1 MNTVW
6 STGEWIFTLP
16 RFELR
21 FYRLC
26 CFGLSLSLSAM
37 QRCAESPLRK
47 EITWILTWL
56 LLLTVL
62 DWMLPGGSEKNGC
75 AVENPEL
82 GSPADKEFEFWTWL
96 PLSPILDHWTAG
108 NFARQSC
115 INPSCPFDLSVIARL
130 YCTVFTV
137 SWFCPR
143 LSFHL
148 DQSPSKPLLGHS
160 ALNDFPL
167 SRSFSHL
174 FIHHLSVVLCT
185 SHDSDKVVVDKSP
198 VHSWCRS
205 AYHETNGH

>member
-6 STGEWIFTLP
+6 STGKWIFTLP

-26 CFGLSLSLSAM
+26 CFGLSLSLSAI

-82 GSPADKEFEFWTWL
+82 GSPADKELEFCTWL
-96 PLSPILDHWTAG
+96 PLPPILDHWTAG

-130 YCTVFTV
+130 YCTVLVFPFT
-137 SWFCPR
+137 SISLQANPCLDTQPSTISPFLN
-143 LSFHL
+143 LSLTCLSIICLWCFVPVTIL
-148 DQSPSKPLLGHS
+148 TRWWWISLLCIPDV
-160 ALNDFPL
+160 AMLIMKQMDT
-167 SRSFSHL
+167 RQ
-174 FIHHLSVVLCT
+174 
-185 SHDSDKVVVDKSP
+185 
-198 VHSWCRS
+198 
-205 AYHETNGH
+205 